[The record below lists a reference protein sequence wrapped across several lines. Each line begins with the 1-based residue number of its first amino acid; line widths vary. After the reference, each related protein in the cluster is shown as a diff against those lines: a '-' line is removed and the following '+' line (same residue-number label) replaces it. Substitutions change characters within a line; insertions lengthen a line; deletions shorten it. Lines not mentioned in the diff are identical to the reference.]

1 MSATKLDDAT
11 IAKRLEALPHW
22 TRDGD
27 AIVRKI
33 SADSFREAQAL
44 VNRVCDLAEGMG
56 HHPDLQWVY
65 VNLTFRLNTHDA
77 GGLTKLDF
85 ALATAIDAIA

>member
-1 MSATKLDDAT
+1 MTAKKLDDAE
-11 IAKRLEALPHW
+11 IDKRLEGLPEW

-27 AIVRKI
+27 AIVRKH
-33 SADSFREAQAL
+33 AAGSFRDAQAL

-56 HHPDLQWVY
+56 HHPDLHWVY

-85 ALATAIDAIA
+85 ALAQAIDAII